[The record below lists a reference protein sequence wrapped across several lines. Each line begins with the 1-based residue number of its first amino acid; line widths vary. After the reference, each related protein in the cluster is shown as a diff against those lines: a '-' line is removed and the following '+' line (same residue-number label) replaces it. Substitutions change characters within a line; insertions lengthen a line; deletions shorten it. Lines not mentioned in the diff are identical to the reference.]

1 MDNFEKVERLVEKAN
16 VSFEDAKAALD
27 EANGDLLDAMI
38 ILEKRGKVKGPE
50 QSEYVS
56 GKSEQTEYALHHC
69 TIIVPF
75 ATFLTLKNRYNFY
88 RFVVFYIGLLNIIK

>member
-38 ILEKRGKVKGPE
+38 ILEKRGKGKGPE
-50 QSEYVS
+50 QSE
-56 GKSEQTEYALHHC
+56 
-69 TIIVPF
+69 
-75 ATFLTLKNRYNFY
+75 
-88 RFVVFYIGLLNIIK
+88 

>member
-38 ILEKRGKVKGPE
+38 L
-50 QSEYVS
+50 
-56 GKSEQTEYALHHC
+56 LH
-69 TIIVPF
+69 
-75 ATFLTLKNRYNFY
+75 L
-88 RFVVFYIGLLNIIK
+88 